1 MNRFFIKRSYGER
14 GDRAITLVE
23 IVFYLV
29 LISGLGY
36 GIYRGVMFFQE
47 WQCRKNMAILN
58 EAIDLYLTQPGATIK
73 SLNDIKGSL
82 KTSVKTVP
90 KCPAVPAKYNY
101 FLNVEEKR
109 VRCCYHG
116 VL

>member
-1 MNRFFIKRSYGER
+1 MDRSFIGINNKK
-14 GDRAITLVE
+14 RAITIIEV
-23 IVFYLV
+23 VFYCA
-29 LISGLGY
+29 LIFGLGY
-36 GIYRGVMFFQE
+36 GIYQGVLFFQE

-58 EAIDLYLTQPGATIK
+58 EAVDLYLTQSGATLK

-82 KTSVKTVP
+82 KTSVKAIP
-90 KCPAVPAKYNY
+90 KCPAVPSKHNY
-101 FLNVEEKR
+101 FFNIEEKR

>member
-1 MNRFFIKRSYGER
+1 MALSFIGINDKN
-14 GDRAITLVE
+14 RAITIVE
-23 IVFYLV
+23 VVFYCA

-36 GIYRGVMFFQE
+36 GIYQGVLFFQE

-58 EAIDLYLTQPGATIK
+58 EAVEVYLTQPGVSLK

-82 KTSVKTVP
+82 KTSVKAIP
-90 KCPAVPAKYNY
+90 KCPAIPAKYNY
-101 FLNVEEKR
+101 FFNIEEKR

-116 VL
+116 VH